1 MAMSEVEEE
10 KEALVE
16 LLHGTLRRTGGPEL
30 KGGGFRENWGK
41 LKKTLLSKWRLSFIT
56 EEVGLKPFWKK
67 TIKQSFAKRLLK
79 KLFKHREYTEKEGFI
94 NPPIEFV
101 ILNESQVPNQQGT
114 NLSYELLDYTSNAY
128 MDMEPNIYMQPI
140 IYLEPISVTYTRVL
154 SSLRAWPLPQDCET
168 PPRPPRQPPPPPSRP
183 TTPSMSSPKTI
194 SGLTSLHKGWVQTIG
209 PLVPAPPLNPTYPLI
224 SSSSPSPRSRSTS
237 ASRSTSP
244 ARVCNE
250 SSGAPNSE
258 HALFSMPST
267 PQTNNNHIF
276 YHPCS
281 FCSTSYCLC
290 VTSL

>member
-1 MAMSEVEEE
+1 MSEVEEE

-16 LLHGTLRRTGGPEL
+16 LLQGTLRQTEGPKL
-30 KGGGFRENWGK
+30 KGGGFRENWGN

-56 EEVGLKPFWKK
+56 EEVGPKPSWKK
-67 TIKQSFAKRLLK
+67 TTKQSFAKRLK
-79 KLFKHREYTEKEGFI
+79 KLFKHQEYTEKEGFI

-101 ILNESQVPNQQGT
+101 ILDESQLPNQQST
-114 NLSYELLDYTSNAY
+114 NLSYELLDTSNAY

-224 SSSSPSPRSRSTS
+224 SSSSSSPRSRSTS

-244 ARVCNE
+244 PSICNE
-250 SSGAPNSE
+250 SSGDPYSERAPPSV
-258 HALFSMPST
+258 PST
-267 PQTNNNHIF
+267 SQTNNNHIF